1 MRTAVMMGRTTD
13 AWPRLYARIAGGL
26 TSDDDDQVP
35 NYLFPYIVGP
45 ASALGELSLSL
56 GSS

>member
-35 NYLFPYIVGP
+35 NYLFPYIVGL
-45 ASALGELSLSL
+45 AGALGNYRSPC